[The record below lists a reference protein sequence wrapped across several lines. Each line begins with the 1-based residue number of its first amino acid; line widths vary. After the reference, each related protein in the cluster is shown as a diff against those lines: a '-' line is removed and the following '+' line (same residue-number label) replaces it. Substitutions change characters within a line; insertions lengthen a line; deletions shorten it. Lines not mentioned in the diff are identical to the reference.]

1 MKKLTLLHSND
12 LHGDFMSVQTDNKL
26 LGGISMLSGYVAK
39 TRTEEKNVIYA
50 VAGDMLRGSV
60 IDSEFK
66 GLSTIEIMNML
77 SPDVSCVG
85 NHEFDYGVAHLL
97 FIEKCARFPVL
108 SANLYV
114 KGTKIHMFRSHY
126 IKKIG
131 GMKILFIGIST
142 PDILKMNH
150 EGEPVS
156 RYVDASDA
164 VNEIKNLCNR
174 YKNTDIDLT
183 VLLTHIGFEEDKKL
197 AAMIPQDLG
206 VDLIIGGHSHT
217 LLNEPYT
224 VNGIPIV
231 QAVTGTDQIGRFDI
245 IIDEENNKIDSYK
258 WQLIPI
264 SEENCPHDED
274 LEKLIQKYKTVTDKK
289 YSRYI
294 TRLER
299 EIFNSDRNRENDI
312 GKLFSDA
319 IREYFSLDI
328 MLIASGS
335 LRAESF
341 GPIVEYGDLAEM
353 FPFGDE
359 VYCFYIT
366 GTQLKQAIFHIFRR
380 EAFDGVHTE
389 YYQFSKGIEIT
400 VSEKEKTVTS
410 ILFDGEPINEDAVF
424 SVGLQGFHYKNIEKC
439 LGLSRDDITKIK
451 NPRILA
457 VKDSDII
464 DEYLSGKE
472 LVKIPKDQRWITK

>member
-1 MKKLTLLHSND
+1 
-12 LHGDFMSVQTDNKL
+12 MSEQTDNKL

-39 TRTEEKNVIYA
+39 TRMDEKNVIYA

-114 KGTKIHMFRSHY
+114 KGTRIHMFRSHY

-142 PDILKMNH
+142 PDILKMNY
-150 EGEPVS
+150 EGEAVS
-156 RYVDASDA
+156 KYVDVSEA
-164 VNEIKNLCNR
+164 VGEIKNLCNR
-174 YKNTDIDLT
+174 YKATDIDLT

-197 AAMIPQDLG
+197 ASLIPEDLG

-217 LLNEPYT
+217 LLDEPYT
-224 VNGIPIV
+224 ANGIPIV

-245 IIDEENNKIDSYK
+245 MIDEENNKIDSYK

-264 SEENCPHDED
+264 SEENCPRDIG
-274 LEKLIQKYKTVTDKK
+274 LENLVAKYKTMTDEK
-289 YSRYI
+289 YGRYI

-299 EIFNSDRNRENDI
+299 EIFNSKRNRENDI
-312 GKLFSDA
+312 GKLFCDA
-319 IREYFSLDI
+319 LRDYFSLDI

-335 LRAESF
+335 LRAESL
-341 GPIVEYGDLAEM
+341 GPIVEYGDLVEM

-366 GTQLKQAIFHIFRR
+366 GAQLKRAIFHIFRH
-380 EAFDGVHTE
+380 ETFDGVHTE

-400 VSEKEKTVTS
+400 VSEKERTVKS
-410 ILFDGEPINEDAVF
+410 ILFDKAPIDDDSVF
-424 SVGLQGFHYKNIEKC
+424 SIGMQGFHYKNIEKG
-439 LGLSRDDITKIK
+439 LGLKHSEISSIK
-451 NPRILA
+451 QPRMLA

-464 DEYLSGKE
+464 DEYLSDKE
-472 LVKIPKDQRWITK
+472 LVKIPKDRRWITE